1 MNLNKRQQLLAILA
15 IVAVGLFVA
24 DKLVITPLTKNW
36 KERSARIA
44 KLKEEVREGAEVI
57 KREAVL
63 REQWERMRTNTLAD
77 AKSEAEGQM
86 LKAFERWSKEG
97 GVSVS
102 SIRPQWKEAQ
112 EDYKTLQCRADV
124 GGNLAAIA
132 KFLYQIERDPLGVKV
147 DSLELTTRNVDGSQ
161 LALVIQVSGLLL
173 NPPRNTTR

>member
-15 IVAVGLFVA
+15 IVAVGLLVA

-36 KERSARIA
+36 KERAARIA
-44 KLKEEVREGAEVI
+44 KLKEEVRKGAEVI

-173 NPPRNTTR
+173 NPPRSTTR